1 MDPGD
6 HSIRFDPARCIGCV
20 ACSQACPTRAIRVRD
35 GLAVLRPELC
45 IDCGACAEAC
55 RYDAVLTRTSG
66 AADRQRFRH
75 TVAIPSMT
83 LYGQFGRDVHP
94 AQVLHALTRVGF
106 DSAYDMSWMCEM
118 LAQATDARLTDDR
131 GPWPKISVTCPA
143 IVRLVQIRYPE
154 LLPNILPLESAR
166 ELAAKMLRR
175 RIAAER
181 NLAPTEI
188 GIFFITPC
196 TAIMN
201 SILHPVGLDESH
213 IDGAFGINEIYGP
226 VLKAIKQDGGM
237 DPDARFSPSGLLW
250 AMAGGEIAG
259 MRNTNT
265 MAVHGIRDVQFV
277 FDRLEA
283 GKFQS
288 VDFIEAYICP
298 DGCVSGG
305 LTVEGRYTAG
315 RAIQKLARRVG
326 AQPPTVREEQV
337 RTLLREHFFDL
348 EEEIAARPIRPAT
361 HDLRQA
367 IAWKREHAV
376 LLDRLPRRNCAACG
390 APDCTTLAEDVLRGE
405 ATLDDC
411 VFLRIDRLE
420 GRAAPEGGNR

>member
-1 MDPGD
+1 MKPDG

-20 ACSQACPTRAIRVRD
+20 ACTQACPTRAIRVRD
-35 GLAVLRPELC
+35 GLAALRPELC
-45 IDCGACAEAC
+45 IDCGACVESC
-55 RYDAVLTRTSG
+55 RYDAVLARTSG
-66 AADRQRFRH
+66 AADLQRFRH

-83 LYGQFGRDVHP
+83 FYGQFGRDAHP
-94 AQVLHALTRVGF
+94 AQVLHALTHAGF
-106 DSAYDMSWMCEM
+106 DSALDMSWMCEM
-118 LAQATDARLTDDR
+118 LAQARDARLTEDR

-154 LLPNILPLESAR
+154 LLPNLLPLESPR
-166 ELAAKMLRR
+166 ELTAKLVRR
-175 RIAAER
+175 RIAAEQG
-181 NLAPTEI
+181 LDPAEI

-196 TAIMN
+196 AAIMN

-213 IDGAFGINEIYGP
+213 IDGAFGINELYGP
-226 VLKAIKQDGGM
+226 VLKALKQDGGM
-237 DPDARFSPSGLLW
+237 DPDARFSPTGLLW
-250 AMAGGEIAG
+250 AMAGGEIAA

-265 MAVHGIRDVQFV
+265 MSVHGIRDVQFV
-277 FDRLEA
+277 FDRIEA

-305 LTVEGRYTAG
+305 LTIEGRYAAG
-315 RAIQKLARRVG
+315 RAIQKLAKRVG
-326 AQPPTVREEQV
+326 EQPPTMKMEQV

-348 EEEIAARPIRPAT
+348 EEAIAARPAPTAT

-367 IAWKREHAV
+367 IVWKRDHAA
-376 LLDRLPRRNCAACG
+376 LLAKLPRRDCAACG
-390 APDCTTLAEDVLRGE
+390 APDCATLAEDILRGE

-420 GRAAPEGGNR
+420 GRAAPEGGD